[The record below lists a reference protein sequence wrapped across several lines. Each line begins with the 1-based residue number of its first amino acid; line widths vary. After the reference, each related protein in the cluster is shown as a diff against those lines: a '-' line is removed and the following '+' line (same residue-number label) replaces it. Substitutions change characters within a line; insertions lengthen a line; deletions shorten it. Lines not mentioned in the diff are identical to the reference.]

1 MKYSKLNK
9 RTDLIP
15 TLVLTYF
22 DGANKADST
31 QYEVIT
37 LASVSGTKHEWR
49 RFNREWQHVLS
60 KHQTTYLHVTD
71 AIAQKN
77 DFRNGWNSRR
87 RDALIMDCV
96 KLIGRHIAR
105 PIRYNDPGRLGLYP
119 HSITIKL
126 VEFIKARQDN
136 RDVPSSANEVC
147 ATQAVYDCMKWGFDG
162 LGAQNIHLYF
172 DQGEP
177 FRGHICDRA
186 NHPKVLKQLPFLTR
200 VTKIIDLDMRVTPAL
215 QFADLLAW
223 CVSHKQDVRTKWHER
238 LLKNPHEE
246 YLVGY
251 DELIHPLPKTV
262 ELVTKWKLP
271 KRRAHP

>member
-1 MKYSKLNK
+1 MLPRPFTQHRYRQNLDLDNDFVWRSDEGCLKYSKLNK
-9 RTDLIP
+9 RKNLIP

-31 QYEVIT
+31 QYDVIT
-37 LASVSGTKHEWR
+37 LASVSGTKHEWP
-49 RFNREWQHVLS
+49 RFNREWRHVLN
-60 KHQTTYLHVTD
+60 KHRATCLHVTD

-126 VEFIKARQDN
+126 AEFIKARQDN
-136 RDVPSSANEVC
+136 PDVPSSANEVC
-147 ATQAVYDCMKWGFDG
+147 ATQAVFDCMKWGFDG

-172 DQGEP
+172 DQES
-177 FRGHICDRA
+177 RG
-186 NHPKVLKQLPFLTR
+186 
-200 VTKIIDLDMRVTPAL
+200 
-215 QFADLLAW
+215 
-223 CVSHKQDVRTKWHER
+223 
-238 LLKNPHEE
+238 PHLRSCKPSKSIEAA
-246 YLVGY
+246 
-251 DELIHPLPKTV
+251 PLPDQGH
-262 ELVTKWKLP
+262 ED
-271 KRRAHP
+271 H